1 MEIYISKVSIDR
13 IVPTVMQLIILLI
26 YFCSLSCSCFILCV
40 YYTLYTLYTIQCTD
54 RKAANSDLLNWMKLL
69 VVHGSSSSKDILNC
83 QPKVSIQWEHTSGNN
98 FRNYQERERENDE
111 EYLSVG
117 KSKKEIVFF
126 LKSLQCFLYYH
137 TVWYSEVCRSLG
149 YWR

>member
-98 FRNYQERERENDE
+98 FRNYQEREWWRIFEGRKVQKRDCFFSNLCNAFCTTIRYDTRKF
-111 EYLSVG
+111 VG
-117 KSKKEIVFF
+117 V
-126 LKSLQCFLYYH
+126 
-137 TVWYSEVCRSLG
+137 
-149 YWR
+149 